1 MELKKIK
8 NSIVNF
14 KHIDFLIMFAGIL
27 FIIITAS
34 GCAYN
39 NNAIN
44 KHLTKTQANKLNG
57 EMFAILSIPPLT
69 TANIINNIKH
79 KKRKTLYIPK
89 NMLGITKINKKSM
102 AIKLKHSKKLDAIKL
117 NNKKINRINLK
128 QNKPV
133 EIQPALQTVQ
143 LKPYTL
149 TERSNTIY
157 LKINTKKKIIM
168 DKKIISNHLAIIIR
182 GFKYLNG
189 YEIVFISLNNDGNPR
204 FINLNF
210 KYSNAGNSF
219 KIKKWETIKNLTVA
233 ERYKKGIILWL
244 NF

>member
-1 MELKKIK
+1 MSKKK
-8 NSIVNF
+8 QT
-14 KHIDFLIMFAGIL
+14 KKKKKQ
-27 FIIITAS
+27 
-34 GCAYN
+34 
-39 NNAIN
+39 N
-44 KHLTKTQANKLNG
+44 KTK
-57 EMFAILSIPPLT
+57 
-69 TANIINNIKH
+69 
-79 KKRKTLYIPK
+79 KKKTK
-89 NMLGITKINKKSM
+89 KNKK
-102 AIKLKHSKKLDAIKL
+102 KQK
-117 NNKKINRINLK
+117 NKKKNRINLK